1 MPAALR
7 RLVIGDDPQAWL
19 DAGFAVHDDQLV
31 LGRVVVDLVGTDG
44 GRGIRGWM
52 LDGVVTDLDGLS
64 AIVNPEHRRP
74 EPQLHRNHV
83 FAIDH
88 VVIETDDFA
97 RTVPA
102 FEAAGLEERR
112 SIEFDR
118 NGSKVRQ
125 SFFWA
130 GRTILEMIGPAAPKA
145 DGPGRASFWGLALV
159 SSELDDTVAFLG
171 DRISEPRGAVQPD
184 RQISTLRTKD
194 LGISVPIAIMSPHIS
209 TVGLDVE

>member
-1 MPAALR
+1 M
-7 RLVIGDDPQAWL
+7 
-19 DAGFAVHDDQLV
+19 DAGFAVSEGQLV
-31 LGRVVVDLVGTDG
+31 LGRVVVDLVGSDA

-52 LDGVVTDLDGLS
+52 LEGVVSNVDGLS
-64 AIVNPEHRRP
+64 TIVNPDHRRP

-88 VVIETDDFA
+88 VVIETDDFS

-112 SIEFDR
+112 SVEFDQ
-118 NGSKVRQ
+118 NGTMARQ

-130 GRTILEMIGPAAPKA
+130 GRTILEMIGPVTPKT
-145 DGPGRASFWGLALV
+145 DGPGHASFWGLALV
-159 SSELDDTVAFLG
+159 SSELDDTAAFLG
-171 DRISEPRGAVQPD
+171 ERISEPRDAVQPD
-184 RQISTLRTKD
+184 RQIATLRTRD

-209 TVGLDVE
+209 TVGLDME